1 MPNSRKKNDPKLKQ
15 FTEEQSFMEN
25 IRVIKHRDHY
35 FKHAD
40 VVKVTTVNNDVYIGQ
55 IMPGE
60 EDDPFIFELCL
71 EDDSHMPFWE
81 DNIADIEKANDK
93 EIFTYAFNL
102 GHKYENVIL

>member
-1 MPNSRKKNDPKLKQ
+1 
-15 FTEEQSFMEN
+15 MEN
-25 IRVIKHRDHY
+25 IRVIKHGEQY

-40 VVKVTTVNNDVYIGQ
+40 VVKVTTVDNDVYIGQ

-60 EDDPFIFELCL
+60 EDDPFMFELCL
-71 EDDSHMPFWE
+71 EDDSHMPFSE
-81 DNIADIEKANDK
+81 YDVADIEKVDEK

>member
-1 MPNSRKKNDPKLKQ
+1 M
-15 FTEEQSFMEN
+15 EEQNSMEN
-25 IRVIKHRDHY
+25 IRVIKHGEHY

-71 EDDSHMPFWE
+71 EDDSHIPFWKN
-81 DNIADIEKANDK
+81 DVADIERADDK
-93 EIFTYAFNL
+93 EVFKYAFNL
-102 GHKYENVIL
+102 GHKYEDVIL

>member
-1 MPNSRKKNDPKLKQ
+1 
-15 FTEEQSFMEN
+15 MEN
-25 IRVIKHRDHY
+25 IRVIKHREHY

-40 VVKVTTVNNDVYIGQ
+40 IVKVTTVDNDVYIGQ

-71 EDDSHMPFWE
+71 EDDSHMPFSE
-81 DNIADIEKANDK
+81 CDIADIEKANDK
-93 EIFTYAFNL
+93 EIFINAINL